1 MLVLK
6 PVKTPCV
13 GICSTGIGDSVCR
26 GCKRF
31 AHEIIDW
38 NAYTHEQKWLISQRL
53 EGFLAQI
60 VQNMI
65 HINDES
71 MLLAQIKHQ
80 QILFKPEQ
88 NPYCWVFDL
97 LRAGASQI
105 TDLSIYGLALTPA
118 WQGISLTVIRDNI
131 DKDFYALSCAHY
143 ERYISPGIIRSA
155 IDAAAEAG
163 NLSSRKSSL

>member
-31 AHEIIDW
+31 AHEVIDW
-38 NAYTHEQKWLISQRL
+38 NSYSYEQKLLIARRL
-53 EGFLAQI
+53 ENFLARI
-60 VQNMI
+60 VQNMVQI
-65 HINDES
+65 LDEE
-71 MLLAQIKHQ
+71 LLLTQIKHQ
-80 QILFKPEQ
+80 QIQFKQEQ

-105 TDLSIYGLALTPA
+105 KDLSHYGLALQPA
-118 WQGISLTVIRDNI
+118 WQGVSLAEIRDNI
-131 DKDFYALSCAHY
+131 DKDYYALSCAHY
-143 ERYISPGIIRSA
+143 ERYIFPCFDVVKIL
-155 IDAAAEAG
+155 DHDNPE
-163 NLSSRKSSL
+163 